1 MADVSGSYF
10 RDWKCTKIA
19 TPIVTGKAVITGTA
33 AEQSRWAEYNYQ
45 SPLGSIYAVK
55 GRELGIDEME
65 LSGGSN
71 IWDDRIPQT
80 RPTGD
85 NIEYDKISNAPG
97 VANIYNPVF
106 IGHNTDYGFVL
117 AISCNESGS
126 EYEISLCKY
135 SQTPETGTRQT
146 WNYYTGQ
153 YDWNP
158 YWALTSNP
166 LENAPLIKQF
176 KTTLWNKE
184 FFMLAVGVKDD
195 GTYDRGDLTHTGSL
209 FILIPEE
216 YYEQKEESSYVGPE
230 TEDASSSSFFPSR
243 NPYRDNIVGY
253 DLTSLN
259 KDPLG
264 LCSGTGTTHLV
275 EISIAN
281 YSDLVEGI
289 YTGTASSTVGASSLE
304 DLAQAAVLAY
314 MQAGGRAYDQIQLML
329 SAIQTIHIVPN
340 LHIQTD
346 ADVSI
351 SALGGYALGKS
362 IPARKLTSQ
371 MSTPVAPL
379 SKSISPQTASFLNY
393 GPYTSATLVLP
404 WIGYIDIDPS
414 ELYAVLNDGRVI
426 PGTISIEYAFDALT
440 GLLTVYTK
448 GKIVDPVSKEVIVE
462 EHVINLSQANVATEV
477 PLSGL
482 GRASETSALR
492 GLASSLA
499 AAQAISSGNIYSAAG
514 AIISKEENDI
524 DCSRLHSVSNRG
536 IGSIA
541 PYFSPTKASL
551 ILTYPKTL
559 NSGRYT
565 KDFGCVS
572 NKSGKVKE
580 FTGYAEF
587 ANVNLSGVSAN
598 QAVKEQILSQLRGGV
613 II

>member
-1 MADVSGSYF
+1 MPEISGSYF
-10 RDWKCTKIA
+10 RDWKCTQIA

-45 SPLGSIYAVK
+45 SPLGSIYAVR
-55 GRELGIDEME
+55 GRELGIDEMD

-85 NIEYDKISNAPG
+85 NIEYDKISNSPG

-117 AISCNESGS
+117 AIICNESGS

-146 WNYYTGQ
+146 WNYYVGE
-153 YDWNP
+153 YDWHP

-184 FFMLAVGVKDD
+184 FFMLAFGVKDD

-216 YYEQKEESSYVGPE
+216 YYEQQDEESYVGPE
-230 TEDASSSSFFPSR
+230 TEDASSSSFFPIR

-253 DLTSLN
+253 NLTSLN

-264 LCSGTGTTHLV
+264 LCSGSGTTQLV
-275 EISIAN
+275 ELSISD
-281 YSDLVEGI
+281 YSNLVEGI
-289 YTGTASSTVGASSLE
+289 YTGTSSTTLGAGSLE
-304 DLAQAAVLAY
+304 QLTQEAVLAY

-340 LHIQTD
+340 LSISTSGS
-346 ADVSI
+346 VTI
-351 SALGGYALGKS
+351 SALGGFALGKS
-362 IPARKLTSQ
+362 ISANRLSSQISTS
-371 MSTPVAPL
+371 STL

-393 GPYTSATLVLP
+393 GPYTTATLVLP
-404 WIGYIDIDPS
+404 WIGNINIDPS
-414 ELYAVLNDGRVI
+414 ELYAVASDGKTVV

-448 GKIVDPVSKEVIVE
+448 ASIPGLVE
-462 EHVINLSQANVATEV
+462 EHLINLSQANVATEV
-477 PLSGL
+477 PISGL
-482 GRASETSALR
+482 GGASQTSALR
-492 GLASSLA
+492 GMASSLA
-499 AAQAISSGNIYSAAG
+499 TAKAISSGDVFSAAG

-524 DCSRLHSVSNRG
+524 DCSRLHSVSNQG

-541 PYFSPTKASL
+541 PYFSPTKASI
-551 ILTYPKTL
+551 ILTYPKAF

-565 KDFGCVS
+565 KDLGCVS
-572 NKSGKVKE
+572 NKSGKVKS

-587 ANVNLSGVSAN
+587 ANVNLGSVSAN